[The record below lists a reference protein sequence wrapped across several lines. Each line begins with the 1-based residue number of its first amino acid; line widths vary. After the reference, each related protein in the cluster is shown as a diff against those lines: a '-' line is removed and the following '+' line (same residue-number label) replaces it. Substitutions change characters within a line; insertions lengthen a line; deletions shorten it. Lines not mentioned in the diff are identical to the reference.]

1 MNRFRNAVLM
11 ALGASLAL
19 SSCGESPDSARGEA
33 ARLFNVGVA
42 HLADGK
48 FPEAATR
55 FDSALALADLPEYHV
70 ALGYA
75 LANQAKYDEASPHLD
90 IGVAA
95 GIDEARFA
103 VGYLALRE
111 GRNEDAITALEPL
124 REAGDPVTPYLLGT
138 ARGRVGETEAAIED
152 FRQSVDRDPHFI
164 SAQYALA
171 QAYQRTGDV
180 ASADAAMERFA
191 YLREHGGTSIDLNG
205 DLGTYKQGVLAET
218 PVPGWRSASNAPSRE
233 QMDVRWDSIS
243 ALPIEMTVLRAP
255 RNLRERAASIAVCAV
270 ATDLDCRGGTD
281 LLIANEHNLQVLL
294 RDGDTFDDYSL
305 LSGLPEGFTDGGG
318 ITGLAAGDL
327 NRDGDLDL
335 VVAQW
340 GVTTVWQGSMLR
352 QEPDNSIEYLLNRV
366 SFTRAGLEL
375 PGATQV
381 VILDVDHDSWLDVVL
396 VPTAAHHGPGPAFE
410 LAYWRNNGDGTLTD
424 RSAWAGLDGA
434 TLAEALADGE
444 GVTGLAFADIDRD
457 QDVDLL
463 ISSRRGA
470 PVWIE
475 NQHDGRFLR
484 DDGSPVLRP
493 VPVPTDLGA
502 GPISATI
509 GDIAPNGWFDV
520 VLASP
525 EGIATVSTS
534 GLHSFGVGRVVKY
547 AQATTG
553 DIDAPV
559 PPDVQLVDVDAD
571 GDEDA
576 LVLVDGSPRLLL
588 NPGDGISWQDRTES
602 LPESIRNGV
611 VADIVPCGSS
621 SGIAVLPKRGEPLVT
636 AASDAGKALRIRLLG
651 GTSVP
656 DGRGAVLDI
665 AQRTRW
671 QRRILTGPG
680 ETTVGLGGEPVD
692 MVRVTWPSGIR
703 QAIVAPRTDTV
714 LVIEEKPGESSSCP
728 FVYTWNGEE
737 FEFVAD
743 AIGGGVVGV
752 VVEPPDT
759 YNTPDPDE
767 YVLIRGEQLRER
779 DGGLDVRLVEML
791 EEATMVD
798 VARLIAVR
806 HPEDVEVYPN
816 EYEPMIGPP
825 AEYAVYRFRDA
836 RPIRRAVAQTPT
848 GTPVDVTERLSER
861 DRLTVDAGPSL
872 PYKGYGLPHTLTIDL
887 GDIPREGPFQL
898 VWDGWV
904 SYWST
909 RSILASAYDGV
920 TMIPPRL
927 EVPDGEGGWRTIVED
942 LGLPPGKPKTI
953 FTDLAGKLPPGVST
967 VRVVTNLFVYW
978 DRVRVVTEPLTSIP
992 IDTLSLPLRS
1002 AELRWVGYPRPEHAA
1017 GRPYAYDYE
1026 RAGDEPLWPSMS
1038 GDYTRYGDVAP
1049 LLGAVDDQYV
1059 IMNHGEEIAL
1069 VYDPPAPAPEGVATD
1084 YFIYMS
1090 GYMKEIVPRID
1101 LLMTVNPLP
1110 FSGMPAYPY
1119 DGALYPDDLRR
1130 AMAEWN
1136 TRRID

>member
-1 MNRFRNAVLM
+1 M

-19 SSCGESPDSARGEA
+19 SSCGESPGGARGVA
-33 ARLFNVGVA
+33 ARLFNVGAA

-48 FPEAATR
+48 FPEAAAR
-55 FDSALALADLPEYHV
+55 LDSALVLADLPEYHV
-70 ALGYA
+70 ALGHA
-75 LANQAKYDEASPHLD
+75 LANQAKYDEAAPHLD
-90 IGVAA
+90 IGVVA

-124 REAGDPVTPYLLGT
+124 RAAGDPVTPYLLGT

-171 QAYQRTGDV
+171 QAYQRMGDV
-180 ASADAAMERFA
+180 AAADAAMERFA

-205 DLGTYKQGVLAET
+205 DLGTCKQGVLAET
-218 PVPGWRSASNAPSRE
+218 PVPGWRSALGAPSRE
-233 QMDVRWDSIS
+233 QTDVRWDSVR
-243 ALPIEMTVLRAP
+243 ALPIEMFVHGTRP
-255 RNLRERAASIAVCAV
+255 EERAGIPPTMVCAV
-270 ATDLDCRGGTD
+270 TVDVDCHAGTD
-281 LLIANEHNLQVLL
+281 LIIANERTVRVLL
-294 RDGDTFDDYSL
+294 SNRGKYADISL
-305 LSGLPEGFTDGGG
+305 LSGLPREFTDGGG
-318 ITGLAAGDL
+318 ITGVAAGDL
-327 NRDGDLDL
+327 NRDGDIDL
-335 VVAQW
+335 VITQW
-340 GVTTVWQGSMLR
+340 GRTTVWQGSMLR

-366 SFTRAGLEL
+366 SFARAGLEL

-410 LAYWRNNGDGTLTD
+410 LSYWRNNGDGTLTD
-424 RSAWAGLDGA
+424 RSAWAGLDEA

-444 GVTGLAFADIDRD
+444 GVTGLAFADVDRD

-463 ISSRRGA
+463 VSSRVGA
-470 PVWIE
+470 PVWLE
-475 NQHDGRFLR
+475 NQHDGRFLFA
-484 DDGSPVLRP
+484 DGTPALRP
-493 VPVPTDLGA
+493 VPVPSELGA
-502 GPISATI
+502 GPITAAV
-509 GDIAPNGWFDV
+509 GDVAPNGWFDV

-534 GLHSFGVGRVVKY
+534 GLHSFGVGSVVKY

-553 DIDAPV
+553 DIDV
-559 PPDVQLVDVDAD
+559 VSPPIIQLADVDAD

-588 NPGDGISWQDRTES
+588 NPGDGISWLDRTES
-602 LPESIRNGV
+602 LPESLRSGR
-611 VADIVPCGSS
+611 VADIV
-621 SGIAVLPKRGEPLVT
+621 SGGGASEIVTIPKRGAPHVT
-636 AASDAGKALRIRLLG
+636 SIVDAGNALRIRLLG

-680 ETTVGLGGEPVD
+680 EITVGLGDEPADV
-692 MVRVTWPSGIR
+692 VRVTWPSGIR
-703 QAIVAPRTDTV
+703 QAIMAPRTDTV

-779 DGGLDVRLVEML
+779 DDGLEVRLVEML

-798 VARLIAVR
+798 IARLIAVR

-816 EYEPMIGPP
+816 EYEPMLGPP
-825 AEYAVYRFRDA
+825 AEHAVYRFRDA
-836 RPIRRAVAQTPT
+836 RPIRRAVAETPT
-848 GTPVDVTERLSER
+848 GVPVDVTDQLAER
-861 DRLTVDAGPSL
+861 DRRTVDAGPSL

-887 GDIPREGPFQL
+887 GDIPREGPFHL

-927 EVPDGEGGWRTIVED
+927 EIPDGNGGWRTIVED

-1026 RAGDEPLWPSMS
+1026 RPGDEPLWPSMS
-1038 GDYTRYGDVAP
+1038 GDYTRYGGVAP
-1049 LLGAVDDQYV
+1049 LLGAVDDRYV

-1084 YFIYMS
+1084 YFIYVS

-1101 LLMTVNPLP
+1101 LLMTVDPLP

-1136 TRRID
+1136 TRRIE